1 MTVLPIRAVR
11 TRTLETMHFGFSYI
25 GLIYLAMLMIPN
37 IVWAGNKPENYER
50 YAGKEN
56 RALLAFE
63 RIGEV
68 LVSAVALVFSDF
80 NLCPWSPWCLW
91 LVLSFVLMLL
101 YEAFWIRYFG
111 SGRTMRDFYSGFA
124 GIPVAGAT
132 LPVAAFFLLGIYG
145 KNIPMILSTV
155 ILGVG
160 HIGIHLA
167 HAKEATKNRR
177 S

>member
-1 MTVLPIRAVR
+1 
-11 TRTLETMHFGFSYI
+11 MHFGFSYV

-37 IVWAGNKPENYER
+37 IVWAGNKPKNYGL

-56 RALLAFE
+56 RVFLAFE

-68 LVSAVALVFSDF
+68 LVSTFAIIFADF
-80 NLCPWSPWCLW
+80 NLRPWNAWCVW
-91 LVLSFVLMLL
+91 LVLSSALMLI
-101 YEAFWIRYFG
+101 YEAFWIRYFR
-111 SGRTMRDFYSGFA
+111 SERTMRDFYRDLA

-145 KNIPMILSTV
+145 RNVPMLLST
-155 ILGVG
+155 ILLGIG

-167 HAKEATKNRR
+167 HEKEVKESPRA
-177 S
+177 